1 MTGPANGSRAR
12 GLVVL
17 RVVDSIN
24 PALAGRAV
32 ASYESPPQPH
42 EQAMT
47 LVRLLVG
54 WPVVPLDQETHWRCP
69 IAGGVRTVTL
79 SADTNCQTGQA
90 SAGSHRHG
98 RATRRAVKRSP
109 AR

>member
-1 MTGPANGSRAR
+1 MTGPANDSCAR

-79 SADTNCQTGQA
+79 AADIDCETGHASADKTPTA
-90 SAGSHRHG
+90 SD
-98 RATRRAVKRSP
+98 P
-109 AR
+109 ARR